1 MREDDY
7 YAENPQYIDSDI
19 RDYCT
24 EHHVFWVPEAA
35 RWEFLRDHAPQ
46 PNIGQLIDEAMLAI
60 EKENPKLK
68 NILNKNYARLSL
80 PPGRLADL
88 INTIST
94 IGFKDGKTAP
104 DALGEVYEY
113 FLGMFA
119 DAEGKRGGQ
128 FYTAASVVKTLVAV
142 MSPTENHKV
151 YDPCCGSGG
160 MFVQS
165 ERFVK
170 LHQGTGNLS
179 IYGQESNPTT
189 WRLAAMNLAIR
200 GIEFNLGKEPADTFH
215 NDQHPGLRA
224 DYILANPPF
233 NVSDWGGEKLQKDPR
248 WKYGIPP
255 AGNAN
260 FAWIE
265 HMLYH
270 LAPTGVM
277 GTVLANGSMSSNT
290 GGEGE
295 IRKRLLDADLVECMV
310 ALPGQLFFNT
320 QIPVCLWFLR
330 KQKKNPGQVLF
341 IDARELGFMADRTR
355 REFTD
360 ADIAQIASTYHMWRA
375 DEFAPVIPSPC
386 AEENGA
392 NNTPLPAG
400 GVLSPQGGQSTAE
413 CRVSSPCAGKEAV
426 EGVEQA
432 ENSANG
438 APFCPAGTFPT
449 RGTERTVQG
458 LVSSPCA
465 GEVAA
470 KPMGGTKGTI
480 QKKPYADIKGFCKS
494 ATLDE
499 IKANDYVLT
508 PGRYVGVA
516 ETQED
521 DEAFSA
527 KMARLTAELT
537 EQMTESAKLD
547 AKIKEN
553 LAKLG
558 GE

>member
-1 MREDDY
+1 
-7 YAENPQYIDSDI
+7 
-19 RDYCT
+19 
-24 EHHVFWVPEAA
+24 
-35 RWEFLRDHAPQ
+35 
-46 PNIGQLIDEAMLAI
+46 
-60 EKENPKLK
+60 
-68 NILNKNYARLSL
+68 
-80 PPGRLADL
+80 
-88 INTIST
+88 
-94 IGFKDGKTAP
+94 
-104 DALGEVYEY
+104 
-113 FLGMFA
+113 
-119 DAEGKRGGQ
+119 
-128 FYTAASVVKTLVAV
+128 
-142 MSPTENHKV
+142 HKV

-165 ERFVK
+165 ERFVN

-200 GIEFNLGKEPADTFH
+200 GIEFDLGKEPADTFH
-215 NDQHPGLRA
+215 NDQHPHLQA

-233 NVSDWGGEKLQKDPR
+233 NVSDWGGEKLEQDAR

-260 FAWIE
+260 YAWIQ

-290 GGEGE
+290 GGEGD
-295 IRKRLLDADLVECMV
+295 IRQKLLEADRVECMV
-310 ALPGQLFFNT
+310 ALPNQLFFNT

-330 KQKKNPGQVLF
+330 KQKKRKNEVLF
-341 IDARELGFMADRTR
+341 IDARNLGFMADRTR
-355 REFTD
+355 REFSD
-360 ADIAQIASTYHMWRA
+360 ADIAKIADTYHAWRG
-375 DEFAPVIPSPC
+375 DEFAPC

-392 NNTPLPAG
+392 LPAC
-400 GVLSPQGGQSTAE
+400 GVLSPQGGQKTAG
-413 CRVSSPCAGKEAV
+413 CCVSSPQAGKVARSA
-426 EGVEQA
+426 EGG
-432 ENSANG
+432 N
-438 APFCPAGTFPT
+438 
-449 RGTERTVQG
+449 
-458 LVSSPCA
+458 
-465 GEVAA
+465 
-470 KPMGGTKGTI
+470 
-480 QKKPYADIKGFCKS
+480 KKSYIDVKGFCKS

-516 ETQED
+516 ETAED

-537 EQMTESAKLD
+537 EQMTESAELD

-553 LAKLG
+553 LGKLG
-558 GE
+558 WKSR